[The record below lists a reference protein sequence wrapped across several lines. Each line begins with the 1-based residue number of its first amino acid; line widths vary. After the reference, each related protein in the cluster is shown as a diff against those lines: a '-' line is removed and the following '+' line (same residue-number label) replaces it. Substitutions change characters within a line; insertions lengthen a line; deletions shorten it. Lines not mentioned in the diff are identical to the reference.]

1 MSVIAIASGLASAVG
16 LGKKIGEL
24 LDAKNGA
31 EVADRVVDM
40 AKLITGAPSGEH
52 ALETLNADPEARL
65 RFEEALVD
73 SEVKLQRIAHLDRVD
88 ARALQVATLQAN
100 RGWLAS
106 NFLYLM
112 TTILLLF
119 AFGFAAAVT
128 FIPLSPTGE
137 RYADLIMTGLV
148 AGLVGGVVRFF
159 YGGGKP
165 QQPAELGGKNLRD
178 LGDYGK

>member
-1 MSVIAIASGLASAVG
+1 MSVIAIASGLVSAVG
-16 LGKKIGEL
+16 LGKQIGGL
-24 LDAKNGA
+24 FDAKNGV

-40 AKLITGAPSGEH
+40 AKLLTGAPNAEY
-52 ALETLNADPEARL
+52 ALKALKEDSEARIRL
-65 RFEEALVD
+65 EEALID
-73 SEVKLQRIAHLDRVD
+73 QQEKLQHIAHLDRVD
-88 ARALQVATLQAN
+88 ARALQVATLEAD
-100 RGWLAS
+100 RGWLSS

-165 QQPAELGGKNLRD
+165 QPPTELGGKNLRD